1 MRAIS
6 LAALLLILPC
16 ADVRCCQLPVASC
29 QRFFYSRELHPALVS
44 DPDSFPVA
52 RKQGLVVGRDEVSN
66 QSVLLA
72 VAIKL
77 GGVVN

>member
-1 MRAIS
+1 M
-6 LAALLLILPC
+6 C
-16 ADVRCCQLPVASC
+16 RCPMLPVASC
-29 QRFFYSRELHPALVS
+29 QRFFIPVSFIALVS

>member
-1 MRAIS
+1 M
-6 LAALLLILPC
+6 
-16 ADVRCCQLPVASC
+16 
-29 QRFFYSRELHPALVS
+29 S